1 MGALTSWWK
10 LEIVSGVY
18 ILVESANQAL
28 LCNITGANS
37 IFTVKGLIVNPDPP
51 QVGKSVTLK
60 AFIESSKCHKQWKQ
74 NSLLVYFIK
83 LTRRLFPYS

>member
-1 MGALTSWWK
+1 MYQAYTY
-10 LEIVSGVY
+10 LES
-18 ILVESANQAL
+18 SNQAL

-74 NSLLVYFIK
+74 DSLLVYFIK
-83 LTRRLFPYS
+83 LTIFRIASCACIMKLNPK